1 MLVRRNRQTNN
12 VAKAVRLASR
22 TSYGMEISQD
32 NGLILINMNL
42 KSIKTEK
49 TEKTMETM
57 EKEHREKMIE
67 MAILLSTLATL
78 VVMFV
83 MVFGVVMLA
92 MR

>member
-1 MLVRRNRQTNN
+1 M
-12 VAKAVRLASR
+12 A
-22 TSYGMEISQD
+22 
-32 NGLILINMNL
+32 
-42 KSIKTEK
+42 
-49 TEKTMETM
+49 TM

>member
-1 MLVRRNRQTNN
+1 MVKVSKKL
-12 VAKAVRLASR
+12 S
-22 TSYGMEISQD
+22 
-32 NGLILINMNL
+32 NG
-42 KSIKTEK
+42 SIKMGYNSEIEPITIHPQLRGIETIK
-49 TEKTMETM
+49 QKTMETM

>member
-1 MLVRRNRQTNN
+1 
-12 VAKAVRLASR
+12 
-22 TSYGMEISQD
+22 
-32 NGLILINMNL
+32 
-42 KSIKTEK
+42 
-49 TEKTMETM
+49 METM

-83 MVFGVVMLA
+83 VVFGVVILA